1 MPNDNMETTLP
12 KTKVAESV
20 PRALVGLKDFIN
32 SAIGGPPIEVDVPRK
47 PDSTPANMV
56 FGALTFGVQPKE
68 LSAIVNITAHP
79 INNCSELVD
88 KIASAHTAN
97 AVPGSRAI
105 LEYHTIFQSVSD
117 QERCSVVQAMTKA
130 RHRTTTGTS
139 SGFMSAMI
147 GVEIVPSPKP
157 MTPCTV
163 EPMKMMS
170 PKKM

>member
-1 MPNDNMETTLP
+1 METTLP
-12 KTKVAESV
+12 KTNVAESV

-32 SAIGGPPIEVDVPRK
+32 SAIGGPPMEVDVPRN
-47 PDSTPANMV
+47 PESRPAKMV

-68 LSAIVNITAHP
+68 LSTMVNITAQP
-79 INNCSELVD
+79 INNCRELVD
-88 KIASAHTAN
+88 KIANAHTART
-97 AVPGSRAI
+97 VPGRRAI

-117 QERCSVVQAMTKA
+117 QERCSVVQAMIKA
-130 RHRTTTGTS
+130 KHRTTTGTS